1 MEETDGGSLAKTAIE
16 TLRAQGMTCATCESL
31 TGGKVVAALVDIP
44 GASAVVRAGLV
55 TYQTDTKTIL
65 ADVPAEVIERFGVVS
80 VETACAMAEGTRK
93 RLGVD
98 IAVSTTG
105 VAGPDGG
112 TEDCPVGTVCVG
124 VSAAG
129 GTSAVRLALSGN
141 RERIR
146 TLAMKHAL
154 HTLIEKAR

>member
-1 MEETDGGSLAKTAIE
+1 MRNGGRHAE
-16 TLRAQGMTCATCESL
+16 
-31 TGGKVVAALVDIP
+31 AA
-44 GASAVVRAGLV
+44 G
-55 TYQTDTKTIL
+55 
-65 ADVPAEVIERFGVVS
+65 
-80 VETACAMAEGTRK
+80 
-93 RLGVD
+93 D

-124 VSAAG
+124 VSTAG

-154 HTLIEKAR
+154 HMLIEKAR

>member
-1 MEETDGGSLAKTAIE
+1 M
-16 TLRAQGMTCATCESL
+16 
-31 TGGKVVAALVDIP
+31 
-44 GASAVVRAGLV
+44 
-55 TYQTDTKTIL
+55 
-65 ADVPAEVIERFGVVS
+65 
-80 VETACAMAEGTRK
+80 
-93 RLGVD
+93 
-98 IAVSTTG
+98 STTG

-124 VSAAG
+124 VSTAD

-154 HTLIEKAR
+154 HMLIEKAR